1 MVARM
6 RPLRRLLLATTL
18 LSACS
23 RDEVVWPIAD
33 SAEIDANTISS
44 PYGPRDQS
52 GTYDFHAGV
61 DFAVPEGTKVHAI
74 KAGKVE
80 KTVEWDGED
89 ATGNWVLID
98 HGGGEKSAYLHLSKI
113 SARQGESV
121 HAGEVI
127 GRSGSSGNTTPHLH
141 LTYMTGIAGN
151 GADEALSRNP
161 LELLPH
167 SDMPAPL
174 VEFEP
179 DAVVL
184 DVQTMPMSVQ
194 RIRIE
199 GGGQTRE
206 IDYADI
212 AALGNPERDGQVQG
226 GIWIGVVDF
235 DSTHFAMTL
244 RPEPADFVI
253 ERVVLED
260 YAGDIVLDASR

>member
-1 MVARM
+1 MQ
-6 RPLRRLLLATTL
+6 LRRVLLACVL

-23 RDEVVWPIAD
+23 RDEVVWPIAN
-33 SAEIDANTISS
+33 SAELDANTVSS

-74 KAGKVE
+74 KAGRVE

-89 ATGNWVLID
+89 ATGNWILID
-98 HGGGEKSAYLHLSKI
+98 HGDGEKSAYLHLSKI
-113 SARQGESV
+113 SARQGEEV

-141 LTYMTGIAGN
+141 LTYMTGVAGS
-151 GADEALSRNP
+151 GADEGLSRNP

-167 SDMPAPL
+167 SDMPAPI
-174 VEFEP
+174 VEFDA

-194 RIRIE
+194 RIRLE

-212 AALGNPERDGQVQG
+212 AARGNPDRDEHVQG

-235 DSTHFAMTL
+235 DQTHFELTL
-244 RPEPADFVI
+244 RPDPADFVV
-253 ERVVLED
+253 ERVVLDD
-260 YAGDIVLDASR
+260 YAGNVVLDATR

>member
-1 MVARM
+1 M
-6 RPLRRLLLATTL
+6 RPMRLRRVLLASAL
-18 LSACS
+18 LSSACS
-23 RDEVVWPIAD
+23 RDGVVWPIANSGD
-33 SAEIDANTISS
+33 LDADTISS

-61 DFAVPEGTKVHAI
+61 DFAVPEGTKVRAI
-74 KAGKVE
+74 KAG
-80 KTVEWDGED
+80 TVERRVEWNGED
-89 ATGNWVLID
+89 ASGNWILID
-98 HGGGEKSAYLHLSKI
+98 HGGGEKSAYLHLSKLG
-113 SARQGESV
+113 ARQGEEV

-141 LTYMTGIAGN
+141 LTYMTGIEGS
-151 GADEALSRNP
+151 GADEGRSRNP

-174 VEFEP
+174 VAFDA

-184 DVQTMPMSVQ
+184 DMQTMPMSVQ
-194 RIRIE
+194 RIRLE

-212 AALGNPERDGQVQG
+212 VARGNPDRDEHVQG

-235 DSTHFAMTL
+235 DRTHFELTL
-244 RPEPADFVI
+244 RPDPADFVV

-260 YAGDIVLDASR
+260 YAGAVVLDAAR